1 MTDHEYG
8 ALVRQWNL
16 WGEKNKVNVIQQKI
30 PVPVTSKKEFV
41 GNFFRGVTKKTKVIF
56 ISQITSPTAIIFPI
70 KEIINMAKEKGI
82 LTIVDGAHVPG
93 HIDININELEILR
106 QEDTNMITVSLT
118 YSVINTNIND
128 TLQIDFT

>member
-41 GNFFRGVTKKTKVIF
+41 ENFFRGVTIKTKVIF
-56 ISQITSPTAIIFPI
+56 ISQITSPTAIIFP
-70 KEIINMAKEKGI
+70 
-82 LTIVDGAHVPG
+82 
-93 HIDININELEILR
+93 
-106 QEDTNMITVSLT
+106 
-118 YSVINTNIND
+118 
-128 TLQIDFT
+128 